1 MNRFAFVTFYRSL
14 VRHKLYAALN
24 IGGLAVGIAVFIVLG
39 LYVRFETGYERWIPH
54 HDQIYL
60 VQDNWNLP
68 GQFEG
73 PIPTTGGGWLETFR
87 RDFPGIEGTRLD
99 EENATVLKNG
109 TATSEKMQLVDPEFL
124 DLFDLPIT
132 RGNAAGV
139 LADPSNLIIS
149 ETVAGKYFPGIN
161 PIGQPMTLVLNGTPR
176 LYRVA
181 AVFGNLPRNTEL
193 KANII
198 AKLVPQ
204 QVAGDYW
211 YHWGSESLYTYLRFP
226 TPAAAKALAGKL
238 DDFVQRHA
246 VQDQGKDVLK
256 VFRET
261 LLPITDLHLQAKGA
275 KLTVATLGIVGTL
288 TLLIAI
294 VNYVNLATAR
304 ASLRAR
310 EVAMRKVLGA
320 DRKTLMR
327 HFIGEA
333 IATAALAAF
342 VGLALAEIGLP
353 LVNAAGNLSLS
364 IHYVGDNGVLLP
376 LVLLVVL
383 VGVAAGLYPAVL
395 LSRFPAAGVLAASR
409 SAGGGR
415 AGTRVREA
423 LVILQFALA
432 TAFIVGTM
440 VLTAQTRHVRNAD
453 LGFARDG
460 LIVVPSFIEPRLTE
474 SQRTSLVNGF
484 AALPGVRAVS
494 RSDTAPGDE
503 HYQNHINLKL
513 PGMIG
518 NGPSLMAIVVD
529 RGFFRVFRPTLLAGR
544 LPDDA
549 HRDDDIAGKP
559 VEQPHSVVIN
569 RRAAAE
575 FGLPPQQAI
584 GKTLTS
590 GTSVRTVIGVVENM
604 RFYSPRDGTRAA
616 YYTYRSRDIT
626 SPIASVRFDGD
637 PRGMTEALRGVWRRI
652 APEVPFKAVTA
663 DQNLETY
670 YKSDDQ
676 ASRLFAI
683 GAGLAVAI
691 GCVGLWGLASFNT
704 QRRVREIGIRKT
716 LGASSRDVVLLLVT
730 QFLRP
735 VVIGNLI
742 AWPLAFIAMRTWLA
756 GFEDRIG
763 LSPLYFLGA
772 TLASLLIAVATV
784 LMQSLRAARA
794 APAWALRHE

>member
-39 LYVRFETGYERWIPH
+39 LYVRFETSYEHWLPH

-73 PIPTTGGGWLETFR
+73 PIPTSMGGWLETFQ
-87 RDFPGIEGTRLD
+87 RDFPDIEGTRID
-99 EENATVLKNG
+99 RENGTVLRNG
-109 TATSEKMQLVDPEFL
+109 TGTSEGMQLVDPKFL
-124 DLFDLPIT
+124 DIFRLTIV
-132 RGNAAGV
+132 RGNAAGA
-139 LADPSNLIIS
+139 LADPANLLIS
-149 ETVAGKYFPGIN
+149 QTVAGKYFPGAD
-161 PIGQPMTLVLNGTPR
+161 PIGQPMTIVLNGTPR

-181 AVFGNLPRNTEL
+181 AVFEDLPRNTEL
-193 KANII
+193 QANII
-198 AKLVPQ
+198 ARLVPK

-226 TPAAAKALAGKL
+226 TPEAARALGGKL
-238 DDFVQRHA
+238 DDFVLRHA
-246 VQDQGKDVLK
+246 KQDMGKRPLDI
-256 VFRET
+256 FRET
-261 LLPITDLHLQAKGA
+261 LLPISDLHLQAKGA
-275 KLTVATLGIVGTL
+275 RLTVTTLGIVGAL
-288 TLLIAI
+288 TLLIAVI
-294 VNYVNLATAR
+294 NYVNLATAR

-333 IATAALAAF
+333 MATAALAAF
-342 VGLALAEIGLP
+342 VGLAIAEIGLP

-364 IHYVGDNGVLLP
+364 IHYIGQDGVLLP
-376 LVLLVVL
+376 LVLLVIL
-383 VGVAAGLYPAVL
+383 VGLAAGLYPAVL

-423 LVILQFALA
+423 LVVLQFALA

-440 VLTAQTRHVRNAD
+440 VLTVQTRHVRNAD
-453 LGFARDG
+453 LGFARNG
-460 LIVVPSFIEPRLTE
+460 LIVVPSLTEERLTE
-474 SQRTSLVNGF
+474 GQRVSIVNSF

-503 HYQNHINLKL
+503 RYQNHNNLKL
-513 PGMIG
+513 PGMLG
-518 NGPSLMAIVVD
+518 NGPSLMSIVGD
-529 RGFFRVFRPTLLAGR
+529 RGFFRVFEPKLLAGR

-549 HRDDDIAGKP
+549 HREDDSAGRP
-559 VEQPHSVVIN
+559 PEQSRNIVLN
-569 RRAAAE
+569 RRAAAQL
-575 FGLPPQQAI
+575 GLTPQQAV
-584 GKTLTS
+584 GKTLT
-590 GTSVRTVIGVVENM
+590 GDATRTVIGVVDDM

-616 YYTYRSRDIT
+616 YYTYKSRDIVF
-626 SPIASVRFDGD
+626 PIATVRFDGD
-637 PRGMTEALRGVWRRI
+637 PRGMTEALRNAWRSV

-676 ASRLFAI
+676 AARLFAI

>member
-24 IGGLAVGIAVFIVLG
+24 IGGLAMGIAVFIVLG
-39 LYVRFETGYERWIPH
+39 LYVRFETGYERWVPH
-54 HDQIYL
+54 HEQIYL
-60 VQDNWNLP
+60 VRDNWNLP

-73 PIPTTGGGWLETFR
+73 PIPTTMGGWLEVFKR
-87 RDFPGIEGTRLD
+87 EFPGVKGTRLD
-99 EENATVLKNG
+99 RENTTVLRNG

-124 DLFDLPIT
+124 DIFGLTIV
-132 RGNAAGV
+132 RGHAAGA
-139 LADPSNLIIS
+139 LADPSNLLIS
-149 ETVAGKYFPGIN
+149 QTIAGKYFPGVD
-161 PIGQPMTLVLNGTPR
+161 PVGQPMTLVLNGTPR

-181 AVFGNLPRNTEL
+181 AVFEDLPRDTEL
-193 KANII
+193 QADIVT
-198 AKLVPQ
+198 KLVPQ
-204 QVAGDYW
+204 QVMGDYW
-211 YHWGSESLYTYLRFP
+211 YHWGSEQLYTYLRFP
-226 TPAAAKALAGKL
+226 TPEAAKSLEGKL
-238 DDFVQRHA
+238 DDFVLRHA
-246 VQDQGKDVLK
+246 QKDQGRDVLK
-256 VFRET
+256 TFRET
-261 LLPITDLHLQAKGA
+261 LLPVADLHLQAKGA
-275 KLTVATLGIVGTL
+275 KLTVATLGIVGAL

-320 DRKTLMR
+320 DRRTLMR

-333 IATAALAAF
+333 MATAALAAF
-342 VGLALAEIGLP
+342 VGLAIAEIGLP

-364 IHYVGDNGVLLP
+364 IDYVGRDGVLLP
-376 LVLLVVL
+376 LVALVIL

-415 AGTRVREA
+415 AGTRVREI

-432 TAFIVGTM
+432 TAFIVGTL

-453 LGFARDG
+453 LGFARGG
-460 LIVVPSFIEPRLTE
+460 LIVVPSLTEERLTE
-474 SQRTSLVNGF
+474 SQRVSIRNGL
-484 AALPGVRAVS
+484 ASLPGVRAVS
-494 RSDTAPGDE
+494 ISDTAPGDE
-503 HYQNHINLKL
+503 RYQNHANLKL
-513 PGMIG
+513 PGTVG
-518 NGPSLMAIVVD
+518 NGPSLMSITVD
-529 RGFFRVFRPTLLAGR
+529 RGFFQVFQPTLLAGR
-544 LPDDA
+544 LLDDA
-549 HRDDDIAGKP
+549 HRDDDAAGKP
-559 VEQPHSVVIN
+559 VDQAHNIVIN

-575 FGLPPQQAI
+575 LGLTPQQAI
-584 GKTLTS
+584 GKTLT
-590 GTSVRTVIGVVENM
+590 GDATRTVVGVIDNM

-616 YYTYRSRDIT
+616 YYTYKSREIRF
-626 SPIASVRFDGD
+626 PVGSVRYDGD
-637 PRGMTEALRGVWRRI
+637 PRGMIDALRGVWRRV
-652 APEVPFKAVTA
+652 AAEVPFKAVTA

-716 LGASSRDVVLLLVT
+716 LGASSRDIVMLLVR

-763 LSPLYFLGA
+763 LSPLYFLAA

>member
-39 LYVRFETGYERWIPH
+39 LYVRFETGYERWVPH
-54 HDQIYL
+54 HEQIYL
-60 VQDNWNLP
+60 VQDNWNMP

-73 PIPTTGGGWLETFR
+73 PIPTTMGGWLETFR
-87 RDFPGIEGTRLD
+87 RDFPGVQGTRID
-99 EENATVLKNG
+99 PEDATVLRDG
-109 TATSEKMQLVDPEFL
+109 TGTSEKMQLVDPEFL
-124 DLFDLPIT
+124 DVFGLTIV
-132 RGNAAGV
+132 RGQAAGA
-139 LADPSNLIIS
+139 LADPSNLLIS
-149 ETVAGKYFPGIN
+149 QTIAGKYFPGAD
-161 PIGQPMTLVLNGTPR
+161 PVGQPMTLVLNGTPR

-181 AVFGNLPRNTEL
+181 AVFEDLPRDTEIKL
-193 KANII
+193 NIV
-198 AKLVPQ
+198 ARLVPQ
-204 QVAGDYW
+204 QVASEYW
-211 YHWGSESLYTYLRFP
+211 YHWGSEQLYTYLRFP
-226 TPAAAKALAGKL
+226 TPEAAKALGGKL
-238 DDFVQRHA
+238 DDFVLRHA
-246 VQDQGKDVLK
+246 VRDMKRPLDV
-256 VFRET
+256 FHET
-261 LLPITDLHLQAKGA
+261 LLPVSDLHLQTKGA
-275 KLTVATLGIVGTL
+275 KLTVATLGIVGAL

-304 ASLRAR
+304 ASLRSR

-333 IATAALAAF
+333 MATAAIAAF
-342 VGLALAEIGLP
+342 VGLAIAEIGLP

-364 IHYVGDNGVLLP
+364 IDYVGRDGVLLP

-415 AGTRVREA
+415 AGTRVREM

-432 TAFIVGTM
+432 TAFIVGTL
-440 VLTAQTRHVRNAD
+440 VLTAQTRHVRNAQ

-460 LIVVPSFIEPRLTE
+460 LIVVPSLTEDRLTE
-474 SQRTSLVNGF
+474 SQRTSIVNGF

-503 HYQNHINLKL
+503 RYQNHSNVKL
-513 PGMIG
+513 PGMLG
-518 NGPSLMAIVVD
+518 NGPSLMSIVVD
-529 RGFFRVFRPTLLAGR
+529 RGFFHVFQPKLLAGR
-544 LPDDA
+544 LLDDA
-549 HRDDDIAGKP
+549 HRDDDVAGKP
-559 VEQPHSVVIN
+559 LDQMHNVVLN

-575 FGLPPQQAI
+575 LGLTPQQAV
-584 GKTLTS
+584 GKSLV
-590 GTSVRTVIGVVENM
+590 GDAPITVVGVIDDM

-616 YYTYRSRDIT
+616 WYTYKSRDIRFQVG
-626 SPIASVRFDGD
+626 SVRFDGD
-637 PRGMTEALRGVWRRI
+637 PRGMIEALRGVWRKV

-716 LGASSRDVVLLLVT
+716 LGASSRDIVMLLVR

-742 AWPLAFIAMRTWLA
+742 AWPMAFVAMRTWLA

-763 LSPLYFLGA
+763 LSPLYFLAA

>member
-1 MNRFAFVTFYRSL
+1 MNRFAFITFYRSL

-39 LYVRFETGYERWIPH
+39 LYVRFETGYERWIPKH
-54 HDQIYL
+54 GQIYL
-60 VQDNWNLP
+60 VRDNWNLP

-73 PIPTTGGGWLETFR
+73 PLSTTMGGWLETFR
-87 RDFPGIEGTRLD
+87 REFPGIEGARLD
-99 EENATVLKNG
+99 EENATVLKGG

-124 DLFDLPIT
+124 DMFDLSIA
-132 RGNAAGV
+132 RGNAAGA
-139 LADPSNLIIS
+139 LLDPSNLLIS
-149 ETVAGKYFPGIN
+149 QTAATKYFAGAD

-181 AVFGNLPRNTEL
+181 AVFEDLPRNTEL
-193 KANII
+193 KANIM
-198 AKLVPQ
+198 ARLVPQ

-211 YHWGSESLYTYLRFP
+211 YHWGSETLSTYLRFP
-226 TPAAAKALAGKL
+226 TPEAAKALEGKL

-256 VFRET
+256 VFRES
-261 LLPITDLHLQAKGA
+261 LLPIADLHLQAKGA
-275 KLTVATLGIVGTL
+275 KLTVATLGIVGAL
-288 TLLIAI
+288 TLLIAV

-320 DRKTLMR
+320 NRQTLMR

-333 IATAALAAF
+333 MATAALAAF
-342 VGLALAEIGLP
+342 VGLAIAEIGLP

-364 IHYVGDNGVLLP
+364 IHYVGQDGVLLP
-376 LVLLVVL
+376 LVLLVAL

-415 AGTRVREA
+415 AGTRVREI
-423 LVILQFALA
+423 LVVLQFALA
-432 TAFIVGTM
+432 TAFIVGTL
-440 VLTAQTRHVRNAD
+440 VLAAQTRHVRNAD
-453 LGFARDG
+453 LGFVRSG
-460 LIVVPSFIEPRLTE
+460 LIVVPSLTEPRLTE
-474 SQRTSLVNGF
+474 SQRISIVNGF

-503 HYQNHINLKL
+503 HYQNHNNLKL
-513 PGMIG
+513 PGTIG
-518 NGPSLMAIVVD
+518 KGPSLLSVAVD
-529 RGFFRVFRPTLLAGR
+529 RGFFQVYQPTLLAGR
-544 LPDDA
+544 LFDDA
-549 HRDDDIAGKP
+549 HRDDDSAGKP
-559 VEQPHSVVIN
+559 PEQVRNVVIN
-569 RRAAAE
+569 RRMAAE
-575 FGLPPQQAI
+575 LGVTPQQAV
-584 GKTLTS
+584 GKTLIGDAT
-590 GTSVRTVIGVVENM
+590 RTVIGVVEDM

-616 YYTYRSRDIT
+616 YYTYKSRDVI
-626 SPIASVRFDGD
+626 SPVASVRFDGD
-637 PRGMTEALRGVWRRI
+637 PRAMADALRAAWRRA
-652 APEVPFKAVTA
+652 APEVPFRAVTA

-716 LGASSRDVVLLLVT
+716 LGASSRDVVMLLVT

-763 LSPLYFLGA
+763 LSPLYFVAA
-772 TLASLLIAVATV
+772 TFASLLIAVATV

>member
-1 MNRFAFVTFYRSL
+1 MNRFAFITFYRSL

-39 LYVRFETGYERWIPH
+39 LYVRFETGYERWLPH
-54 HDQIYL
+54 HEQVYL
-60 VQDNWNLP
+60 VQDNLNLP

-73 PIPTTGGGWLETFR
+73 PVQSTMGNWLEIFK
-87 RDFPGIEGTRLD
+87 RDFPDVQGTRRD
-99 EENATVLKNG
+99 PENATVLKGGN
-109 TATSEKMQLVDPEFL
+109 ATSEKMGLVDPNFL
-124 DLFDLPIT
+124 DIIGLTIV
-132 RGNAAGV
+132 RGNATGA
-139 LADPSNLIIS
+139 LADPSNLLIS
-149 ETVAGKYFPGIN
+149 QTIASKYFAGAD

-181 AVFGNLPRNTEL
+181 AVFENLPRDTEL
-193 KANII
+193 QADII

-204 QVAGDYW
+204 QVGGDYW

-226 TPAAAKALAGKL
+226 TPDAAKALEGKL

-246 VQDQGKDVLK
+246 AKEQGPNVLK
-256 VFRET
+256 SFRET
-261 LLPITDLHLQAKGA
+261 LLPITDIHLQAKGA
-275 KLTVATLGIVGTL
+275 KLTVATLGIVGAL

-304 ASLRAR
+304 ASLRSR

-320 DRKTLMR
+320 NRQTLMR

-333 IATAALAAF
+333 VATTAIAAF
-342 VGLALAEIGLP
+342 LGLAIAEIGLP

-364 IHYVGDNGVLLP
+364 IHYVGQDGVLLP
-376 LVLLVVL
+376 LAALVVL
-383 VGVAAGLYPAVL
+383 VGIAAGLYPAVL

-409 SAGGGR
+409 STSGGR
-415 AGTRVREA
+415 VGTRVREA
-423 LVILQFALA
+423 LVVLQFALA
-432 TAFIVGTM
+432 TAFIVGTL

-453 LGFARDG
+453 LGFTRDG
-460 LIVVPSFIEPRLTE
+460 LIEVPSLTEERLTE
-474 SQRTSLVNGF
+474 TQRTAILSAYSGLS
-484 AALPGVRAVS
+484 GVRAVTI
-494 RSDTAPGDE
+494 SDTAPGDQR
-503 HYQNHINLKL
+503 YQSRDNLKL
-513 PGMIG
+513 QGAVG
-518 NGPSLMAIVVD
+518 DGPSLLDIGIGRD
-529 RGFFRVFRPTLLAGR
+529 FFRVFQPALLAGR
-544 LPDDA
+544 LLDEA
-549 HRDDDIAGKP
+549 HRDDDAAGKP
-559 VEQPHSVVIN
+559 DTQPRNVVIN

-575 FGLPPQQAI
+575 LGLTPRQAV
-584 GKTLTS
+584 GKTLTGIGS
-590 GTSVRTVIGVVENM
+590 RTIVGVIDDM
-604 RFYSPRDGTRAA
+604 RFYSPRDGTLGV
-616 YYTYRSRDIT
+616 YYNYHSRGMT
-626 SPIASVRFDGD
+626 FPIASVRFDGD
-637 PRGMTEALRGVWRRI
+637 PRGMTDALRGVWRRI
-652 APEVPFKAVTA
+652 APEIPFKAVTA
-663 DQNLETY
+663 DEKLESY

-676 ASRLFAI
+676 AARLFAI

-716 LGASSRDVVLLLVT
+716 LGASSRDIVMLLVR

-735 VVIGNLI
+735 VAIGNLI

-763 LSPLYFLGA
+763 LSPLYFLAA